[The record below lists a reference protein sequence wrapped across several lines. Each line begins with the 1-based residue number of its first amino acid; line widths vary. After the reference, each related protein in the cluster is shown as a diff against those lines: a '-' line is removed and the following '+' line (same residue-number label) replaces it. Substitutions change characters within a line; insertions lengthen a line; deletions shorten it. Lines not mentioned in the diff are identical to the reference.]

1 MLQKDKEFAINGKQK
16 KQCSR
21 GDKCSFRY
29 DGHERAKQTPKTTP
43 PSVPPTRGGGSASR
57 KKNFGGR
64 SPSGKFDRQLCKNF
78 LKGICTKSLCDC
90 WHPPECQFY
99 ESESGCK
106 FVDKCSFPQWEVQEQ
121 PNKRPKKGGDNS
133 AVALLKDVRQL
144 GCVFQDTEP
153 PESLS
158 ILRKSQ
164 KVLAPIRRVR
174 FARATQRHA
183 NIGENTGP
191 SLGKIQVKVPA
202 RGDAW
207 RFAQEHLEAQRTGQS
222 NLFLTYQRMV
232 FSSAIRNN
240 NWRKE
245 SVL

>member
-1 MLQKDKEFAINGKQK
+1 MVTSRRGLRGVAKGQGVCYQWKAK

-21 GDKCSFRY
+21 GDTCSFRY

-158 ILRKSQ
+158 ILRKSSNIL
-164 KVLAPIRRVR
+164 KPIRCVR
-174 FARATQRHA
+174 
-183 NIGENTGP
+183 
-191 SLGKIQVKVPA
+191 SLGTNSTSTIRKSYAASCKHRRKQRSVA
-202 RGDAW
+202 RKNSSQSSCP
-207 RFAQEHLEAQRTGQS
+207 RRRVEICPRTS
-222 NLFLTYQRMV
+222 
-232 FSSAIRNN
+232 
-240 NWRKE
+240 
-245 SVL
+245 